1 MCQANYCP
9 EMLRPCAMAMP
20 IWNALKGD
28 HSWWAVA
35 LGFQSPTFE
44 NPVWDRL
51 TAHRALTDSRPK
63 TRWKKR
69 EKGRSLIL
77 NVVSTKTKLVYFPGP
92 STQAWDMPKWLKA
105 FAFSRSIEDGHT
117 GPIINLETCFNVFLL
132 GSCKRIS
139 FNDCLTSQPFQ
150 GLNPP
155 QVFSSN
161 LAMTPSQIDLVVR
174 RLIRLN
180 APQASTNVFLIQEL
194 ETFEIENLW
203 VSHQTFM
210 PPSFNNATNQDF
222 CWPFGARPPLDY
234 FLSCLCSLYICV
246 KICLYYNI
254 YIYIESHSL

>member
-139 FNDCLTSQPFQ
+139 FNDCLTSLSHFRDSIHPKCF
-150 GLNPP
+150 L
-155 QVFSSN
+155 
-161 LAMTPSQIDLVVR
+161 QISLWHHPK
-174 RLIRLN
+174 LIWWYGDWFG
-180 APQASTNVFLIQEL
+180 S
-194 ETFEIENLW
+194 
-203 VSHQTFM
+203 M
-210 PPSFNNATNQDF
+210 PPRLRQMCFWFKNLRLLKLKI
-222 CWPFGARPPLDY
+222 CEYLIK
-234 FLSCLCSLYICV
+234 LSCRHPSTMQQI
-246 KICLYYNI
+246 KIFVGRLV
-254 YIYIESHSL
+254 HDLH